1 MTDAELDR
9 ALGEAMRAWPT
20 PRPAVDL
27 AAVAI
32 GRARADAVRRVRRW
46 TAVITV
52 VAVLI
57 AALVGVAIVRVRLAG
72 GGFSVWSD
80 STVTAS
86 GSSVPYVVVGA
97 AMAMCAVVVIG
108 AGSAWDG
115 DEGGLRWNG
124 GAVVS

>member
-1 MTDAELDR
+1 VNDAELDR
-9 ALGEAMRAWPT
+9 ALGEAMRARPT
-20 PRPAVDL
+20 PTPAVDL

-46 TAVITV
+46 TAVITG
-52 VAVLI
+52 VAVLV
-57 AALVGVAIVRVRLAG
+57 AALVGVAIVRARLAG
-72 GGFSVWSD
+72 GGFSVRSD
-80 STVTAS
+80 STAGTG

-97 AMAMCAVVVIG
+97 AMAMAAIVVLV

-124 GAVVS
+124 RAVVS